1 MSDDRREDS
10 LDFLAKGLVA
20 NHHLTPRTRV
30 AWQHEFRAEVDRRGG
45 LVDDSYFDKTV
56 ANALL
61 RELTQRGMRWFHE
74 ELMRRLAGT
83 LTEDEAEKLD
93 ADASDTLAAAL
104 AQIKD

>member
-1 MSDDRREDS
+1 MNDYRREDS

-20 NHHLTPRTRV
+20 SHHLTLRTRV

-45 LVDDSYFDKTV
+45 LVDGSYFDKTI

-61 RELTQRGMRWFHE
+61 RELTQRSMRYFHN
-74 ELMRRLAGT
+74 ELVKRLAET
-83 LTEDEAEKLD
+83 LTEEEAERLD
-93 ADASDTLAAAL
+93 AEASDTLAAAL